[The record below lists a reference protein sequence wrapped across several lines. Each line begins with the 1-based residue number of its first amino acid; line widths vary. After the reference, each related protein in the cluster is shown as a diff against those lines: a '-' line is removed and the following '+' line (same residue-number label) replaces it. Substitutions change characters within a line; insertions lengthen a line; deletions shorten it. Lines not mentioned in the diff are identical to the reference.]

1 MRVTVKH
8 SLARVV
14 DGVVTSYVP
23 GRSYDV
29 DDVAGA
35 AWVAAGLAVVDE
47 PEGDASEDGLEG
59 LTKAELKVEAE
70 ARGLSTAGN
79 KADLIARIVEHD
91 AAEGEKSAGGAPE
104 NKALAG
110 PGEDK

>member
-47 PEGDASEDGLEG
+47 PEHDGHGLEE